1 MSFIDSH
8 DLFKDNISGFR
19 KGHST
24 TTVLLRIRDGI
35 IKAMKRGEV
44 TLMILA
50 DFSKAFDTI
59 KYKTVLKKLN
69 YLGFSKSFLN
79 WTIEYLTDR
88 WNFVQVDDKTS
99 DRLRV
104 KFGVLQGSIMGP
116 LIFNLYVADLHAHV
130 SMQCHQYADDTT
142 LYVHCKPSNL
152 ESYKRDLNN
161 SLCNLEEWSSNANLV
176 INQEP

>member
-8 DLFKDNISGFR
+8 DLFKDNVSGFR

-24 TTVLLRIRDGI
+24 TTVLLRIRDDI
-35 IKAMKRGEV
+35 IKAMKRAEV

-69 YLGFSKSFLN
+69 YLGFSMSFLN

-88 WNFVQVDDKTS
+88 
-99 DRLRV
+99 
-104 KFGVLQGSIMGP
+104 
-116 LIFNLYVADLHAHV
+116 
-130 SMQCHQYADDTT
+130 
-142 LYVHCKPSNL
+142 
-152 ESYKRDLNN
+152 
-161 SLCNLEEWSSNANLV
+161 
-176 INQEP
+176 

>member
-44 TLMILA
+44 TLTILA
-50 DFSKAFDTI
+50 NFSKAFDTI

-69 YLGFSKSFLN
+69 YLGFSRSFLN

-116 LIFNLYVADLHAHV
+116 LIFNLYVADLHARV
-130 SMQCHQYADDTT
+130 NMQCHQYADDTT
-142 LYVHCKPSNL
+142 LHVHCKPSNL
-152 ESYKRDLNN
+152 GSYKRDLNN
-161 SLCNLEEWSSNANLV
+161 S
-176 INQEP
+176 